1 MPPLDVS
8 ETEIPATSDMEAQ
21 NEIKW
26 LFGEKHNV
34 TDSLNYYRI

>member
-1 MPPLDVS
+1 
-8 ETEIPATSDMEAQ
+8 MEVQ

-34 TDSLNYYRI
+34 TNELNYYRIWVGSILIGISFL

>member
-8 ETEIPATSDMEAQ
+8 EESTDTTDV
-21 NEIKW
+21 IKW

-34 TDSLNYYRI
+34 TDKLNYYRI